1 MQRDAT
7 VPDLRAL
14 LNTVLGTAS
23 TVTRPDVSNA
33 QTVRIGVDRGT
44 LNPLA
49 AELAAVAIFRRVLT
63 AAELQQ
69 IVTYYQTRYV

>member
-14 LNTVLGTAS
+14 LNTAVGTAS

-33 QTVRIGVDRGT
+33 QTVRIGVDRGA